1 MAKKLEIIKPKS
13 KKKLGVVGAKKQVKE
28 KKNECGVLR
37 DPMFVGMDPSFN
49 GFAIVVLDQDGEI
62 IEQKLFG
69 SETESEPEDRLMEL
83 EKEFKFVPNIV
94 CLHSVCI
101 EGPSYA
107 SQGAYVLQMG
117 ALHFMIR
124 IMLKRKGIPFKV
136 VAPGT
141 LKKFVTGDGRAKKDL
156 MLLKVYKKWGVEFD
170 NDNLADAYSLARLA
184 LDDFKKEV
192 PTDGNKQV
200 PEQNSGGTGDQK
212 E

>member
-1 MAKKLEIIKPKS
+1 MVKKNE
-13 KKKLGVVGAKKQVKE
+13 KKKLGVVGAKEKIKEVK
-28 KKNECGVLR
+28 NNCNVLR

-49 GFAIVVLDQDGEI
+49 GFAIVVLDKDGNI

-69 SETESEPEDRLMEL
+69 SETDSEPEDRLMEL
-83 EKEFKFVPNIV
+83 EKEFKFIPNIV
-94 CLHSVCI
+94 CLHSVCM

-107 SQGAYVLQMG
+107 SNGAFVLQMG

-124 IMLKRKGIPFKV
+124 IMLKKRGVPFKII
-136 VAPGT
+136 APGT

-170 NDNLADAYSLARLA
+170 NDNLADAYGLARMA
-184 LDDFKKEV
+184 LEDFKNG
-192 PTDGNKQV
+192 DKQV
-200 PEQNSGGTGDQK
+200 PEQDSGRSGNKK

>member
-1 MAKKLEIIKPKS
+1 MG
-13 KKKLGVVGAKKQVKE
+13 KKLGVVGAKEKIKKVK
-28 KKNECGVLR
+28 NDCNVLR

-49 GFAIVVLDQDGEI
+49 GFAIIVLDKDANI

-69 SETESEPEDRLMEL
+69 SDTESEPEDRLLEL
-83 EKEFKFVPNIV
+83 EKEFKFIPNIV

-107 SQGAYVLQMG
+107 SNGAFILQMG

-124 IMLKRKGIPFKV
+124 IMLKKRGVDFKI

-156 MLLKVYKKWGVEFD
+156 MLLKVFKKWGVEFD
-170 NDNLADAYSLARLA
+170 NDNLADAYGLARMA
-184 LDDFKKEV
+184 LEDFKN
-192 PTDGNKQV
+192 GNKQV
-200 PEQNSGGTGDQK
+200 PEQDSGRSGNK
-212 E
+212 KK